1 MPHAHAR
8 DIFRRLALLGAAL
21 CVLLAGGTVAY
32 SRAEHVD
39 LWNSFI
45 WSLDTIATTGALRP
59 PSDDA
64 GEIVKVVLT
73 FLGVGTLFYALVSL
87 TELVVTG
94 ELTGILSERRARRMT
109 ERLKDHYIVCG
120 FGRVGRQ
127 VARDLRAAGAP
138 YVVIDPDPANR
149 DAAYAPGV
157 RFILARPSDD
167 DALRD
172 AGIAR
177 ARAVMAC
184 VDSDAENIF
193 IALSARELR
202 PDIAIVARASQEEA
216 ESKLRRA
223 GADRVISP
231 YKSSGTEMARLALH
245 PNVTGSMDV
254 AAEYRLE
261 EITVQAGA
269 AGAARTIGDVRG
281 GSFIVGVRLADG
293 SFRPQPGPELELSPG
308 DVVMAIGTP
317 RTLERLE
324 ELFQA
329 PDSVRAEPSP
339 D

>member
-1 MPHAHAR
+1 VPHAR
-8 DIFRRLALLGAAL
+8 DVFRRLALLGLAL
-21 CVLLAGGTVAY
+21 CGLIAAGAVAY
-32 SRAEHVD
+32 SIAEHD
-39 LWNSFI
+39 GLWDSFI
-45 WSLDTIATTGALRP
+45 WAIDTVATTGAMP
-59 PSDDA
+59 APSDTA

-73 FLGVGTLFYALVSL
+73 FLGVGTLFYALVAL

-94 ELTGILSERRARRMT
+94 ELGTIFSERRARRMT
-109 ERLKDHYIVCG
+109 ERLRDHYIVCG

-138 YVVIDPDPANR
+138 YVVIDSDPANR
-149 DAAYAPGV
+149 EAAYAPGV

-167 DALRD
+167 EALRD
-172 AGIAR
+172 AGIER
-177 ARAVMAC
+177 ARAIVAC

-202 PDIAIVARASQEEA
+202 PDIAIVARASREEA

-231 YKSSGTEMARLALH
+231 YKASGTEMARLALH
-245 PNVTGSMDV
+245 PNVSGTMDV

-261 EITVQAGA
+261 EITVQPGSAGV
-269 AGAARTIGDVRG
+269 ARTVGDVRG
-281 GSFIVGVRLADG
+281 GSFIVGVRHSDG
-293 SFRPQPGPELELSPG
+293 SFRPQPAAETKLCEG

-324 ELFQA
+324 ELFSGQPSSQA
-329 PDSVRAEPSP
+329 TLT
-339 D
+339 

>member
-1 MPHAHAR
+1 MPQAR
-8 DIFRRLALLGAAL
+8 DVYRRLALLGAAL
-21 CVLLAGGTVAY
+21 AGLLVAGTVAY
-32 SRAEHVD
+32 SLSERVS
-39 LWNSFI
+39 LWDAFV
-45 WSLDTIATTGALRP
+45 WATDTIATTGAIRP
-59 PSDDA
+59 PSDTA
-64 GEIVKVVLT
+64 GEIIKVLLT
-73 FLGVGTLFYALVSL
+73 FLGVGTLFYALIAL

-94 ELTGILSERRARRMT
+94 ELGTILSERRMRRMT
-109 ERLKDHYIVCG
+109 ERLRDHYIVCG

-127 VARDLRAAGAP
+127 VARDLRGAGAL
-138 YVVIDPDPANR
+138 YVVVDDDPSNR

-177 ARAVMAC
+177 ARAVVAC

-193 IALSARELR
+193 IALTARELR

-231 YKSSGTEMARLALH
+231 YKASGSEMARLALH
-245 PNVTGSMDV
+245 PNVTGTMDV

-261 EITVQAGA
+261 EITVQTGSAGA
-269 AGAARTIGDVRG
+269 SQKVGDVRG
-281 GSFIVGVRLADG
+281 GAFIVGVRHADG
-293 SFRPQPGPELELSPG
+293 SFHPQPAAEAVLREG

-324 ELFQA
+324 RLFAQSPSSQA
-329 PDSVRAEPSP
+329 TLT
-339 D
+339 

>member
-1 MPHAHAR
+1 MQAR
-8 DIFRRLALLGAAL
+8 DVFRRLALLGIGLCLLVAA
-21 CVLLAGGTVAY
+21 GTVAY
-32 SRAEHVD
+32 SLSEHQ
-39 LWNSFI
+39 SI
-45 WSLDTIATTGALRP
+45 WRSLTWTLDTVATTGAMRAP
-59 PSDDA
+59 TDTV
-64 GEIVKVVLT
+64 GQVVKVVLT
-73 FLGVGTLFYALVSL
+73 LLGVGTLFYTLVTL

-94 ELTGILSERRARRMT
+94 ELSTMLGERRARRMT
-109 ERLKDHYIVCG
+109 EGLTDHYIVCG

-127 VARDLRAAGAP
+127 VAHDLRAAGAR
-138 YVVIDPDPANR
+138 YVVIDNDPGNR

-157 RFILARPSDD
+157 RFILARASDD
-167 DALRD
+167 EALRE
-172 AGIAR
+172 AGIER
-177 ARAVMAC
+177 ARAVVAC

-245 PNVTGSMDV
+245 PNVTGAMDV

-261 EITVQAGA
+261 EITVQPGA
-269 AGAARTIGDVRG
+269 TGVARTIGDVRG
-281 GSFIVGVRLADG
+281 GSFIVGVRHADG
-293 SFRPQPGPELELSPG
+293 SFRPQPAPEIVLREG

-324 ELFQA
+324 ELFAQSSQA
-329 PDSVRAEPSP
+329 TLT
-339 D
+339 